1 MHRTYYVNLKSSLF
15 RRNFAF
21 PSLTHALTT
30 HDSSFQALYK
40 IVDTIFPRQP
50 FSSGKGTFIFDR
62 LQYNA
67 KVDTTFS
74 CKMNFDRYPFDY
86 HKCPFTILSYLFT
99 EKIINCT
106 SAYAYT
112 YENQRN
118 LQHHVDITPLAPE
131 NRYVGAQGN
140 RFRMCG
146 FTINLYRNRVQ
157 IFFQVYLTCI
167 LFVIVSW
174 ASFIINPDVVPGRM
188 GLLVTIFLVMINIFN
203 GAKLNEPISSFLNAI
218 DIYILGC
225 IGHVFLVLSEYVIV
239 LSMDKFSGV
248 CKRKAYNSQKD
259 DRKTNAW
266 MKNLFS
272 KHKLDTNSIFTFP
285 IIFMLFNLGYWSIFS
300 KFVRQNF

>member
-1 MHRTYYVNLKSSLF
+1 
-15 RRNFAF
+15 
-21 PSLTHALTT
+21 
-30 HDSSFQALYK
+30 
-40 IVDTIFPRQP
+40 
-50 FSSGKGTFIFDR
+50 
-62 LQYNA
+62 
-67 KVDTTFS
+67 
-74 CKMNFDRYPFDY
+74 
-86 HKCPFTILSYLFT
+86 
-99 EKIINCT
+99 
-106 SAYAYT
+106 
-112 YENQRN
+112 
-118 LQHHVDITPLAPE
+118 
-131 NRYVGAQGN
+131 
-140 RFRMCG
+140 MCG

-188 GLLVTIFLVMINIFN
+188 GLLVTIFLVLINIFN

-248 CKRKAYNSQKD
+248 CKTKVYNSQKD
-259 DRKTNAW
+259 DRKTIAW

-285 IIFMLFNLGYWSIFS
+285 IIFTLFNLGYWSIFS
-300 KFVRQNF
+300 